1 MSLPPVWGVYIA
13 LCFGL
18 ACPSPLPVGGKVLL
32 PNTQPSDFWLLEG
45 PTWQRPDPLY
55 LFAPSRSAPPAI
67 RKGR

>member
-1 MSLPPVWGVYIA
+1 MMWGVYIA

-32 PNTQPSDFWLLEG
+32 PTQAAPNQDGFWFLPG